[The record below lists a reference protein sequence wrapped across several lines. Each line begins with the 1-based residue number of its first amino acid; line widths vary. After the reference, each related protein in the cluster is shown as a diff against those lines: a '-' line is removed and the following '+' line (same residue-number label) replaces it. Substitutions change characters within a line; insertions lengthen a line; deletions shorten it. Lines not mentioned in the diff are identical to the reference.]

1 MAGSGTGSTGGKC
14 MVDRAKTGTDW
25 TDYEIDLIV
34 ADYFA
39 MRRKEFSGE
48 PYVKIHHNRLLQ
60 EQTGRSKGSIEFK
73 HQNISAVLMEMC
85 EPWIPGYKPAKN
97 YQRALVEGIE
107 RFLEIVGLPNL
118 VTEQPKEFS
127 ENHVIFLE
135 PAPKFTK
142 RAIDAPEHVK
152 RLVRKIDPAK
162 RDARNRSL
170 GERGEEMTL
179 RSEHARLRAEGRDDL
194 ARKVRWVSKEDGDGA
209 GYDILSFNEA
219 GEERFLE
226 VKTTNGHSKTP
237 FYISANEKSFADETK
252 HRFQLF
258 RLYDFSSQPK
268 AFTITPPLE
277 EHLNLET
284 ATYKAG
290 F

>member
-1 MAGSGTGSTGGKC
+1 MADQKIAGTNWS
-14 MVDRAKTGTDW
+14 DS
-25 TDYEIDLIV
+25 EIDLIV

-48 PYVKIHHNRLLQ
+48 PYVKAHHNGVLQ
-60 EQTGRSKGSIEFK
+60 RQIGRSKGSIEFK

-107 RFLEIVGLPNL
+107 RFLEAHGVPVVEPYQILEL
-118 VTEQPKEFS
+118 S
-127 ENHVIFLE
+127 ENNVIYIE
-135 PAPKFTK
+135 PAPKLMDRDSET
-142 RAIDAPEHVK
+142 PETIK
-152 RLVRKIDPAK
+152 RLVRKIDPAA
-162 RDARNRSL
+162 RDARNRAL
-170 GERGEEMTL
+170 GEQGEELTL
-179 RSEHARLRAEGRDDL
+179 RSEYARLRAEDREDL

-209 GYDILSFNEA
+209 GYDILSFELS
-219 GEERFLE
+219 GRERFLE

-237 FYISANEKSFADETK
+237 FYISANEKSFADESK
-252 HRFQLF
+252 ERFRLF
-258 RLYDFSSQPK
+258 RLYDFSNQPK
-268 AFTITPPLE
+268 AFTIKPPLE

-284 ATYKAG
+284 ATFKAG